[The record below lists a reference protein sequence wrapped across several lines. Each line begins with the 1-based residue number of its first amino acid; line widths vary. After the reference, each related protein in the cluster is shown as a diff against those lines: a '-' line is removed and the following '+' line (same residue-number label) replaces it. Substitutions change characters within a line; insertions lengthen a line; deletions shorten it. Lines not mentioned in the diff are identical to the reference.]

1 QELLE
6 GKDEAET
13 SSSELQVGDRVKVLK
28 SEFGAEGEATVTA
41 VLENGYVELEG
52 KNENGHYSTSWRN
65 HVSNIEKIEDSP
77 MGYTFWY
84 VDGLVLNHLNVL
96 KASLEGYFEDSKG
109 RRYTQQAVSGLIKPI
124 DREDARNKF
133 EKAKNYECL
142 LKYYPTAD
150 MFAWK

>member
-1 QELLE
+1 
-6 GKDEAET
+6 
-13 SSSELQVGDRVKVLK
+13 
-28 SEFGAEGEATVTA
+28 FGAEGEATVTA
-41 VLENGYVELEG
+41 VLEYGEVEVAGTNKQGTYSEG
-52 KNENGHYSTSWRN
+52 WSN

-84 VDGLVLNHLNVL
+84 VDGVVLNHLNVL
-96 KASLEGYFEDSKG
+96 KASLEGYFEDSTG
-109 RRYTQQAVSGLIKPI
+109 TIYTQQAVSGLIKPI